1 MVKIALIL
9 FVLTP
14 QGDHAVEIPARTMH
28 ECQQLI
34 RQLPPLPDGSVYVAE
49 CVEQWVAI

>member
-1 MVKIALIL
+1 MIKIALLL

-14 QGDHAVEIPARTMH
+14 QGDHAVEIPARSMA
-28 ECQQLI
+28 ECHGLI
-34 RQLPPLPDGSVYVAE
+34 QSLPPLPDGSVYVAE